1 VLAVNGTPPGFPG
14 FQRSSAHKF
23 EHNDIQLLA
32 LRAGLKLAGK
42 IDHHLFFRDD
52 GTPIRDLNHPY
63 DRCRW
68 TLLMTLKTRYREPYN
83 ARHSFVSW
91 NLILGKNLLSVA
103 KQHGHSVQTMLDV
116 YAAWIDG
123 FAGTGS

>member
-1 VLAVNGTPPGFPG
+1 LSDLCCPRQPIGHGVLAVNGTPPGFPG

-68 TLLMTLKTRYREPYN
+68 TLLMTLKTRFGTDFTMTYAPLGS
-83 ARHSFVSW
+83 HSY
-91 NLILGKNLLSVA
+91 G
-103 KQHGHSVQTMLDV
+103 HGR
-116 YAAWIDG
+116 
-123 FAGTGS
+123 